1 MQTLTVPC
9 GDKGFDLS
17 FTAQDSTGAIKNLS
31 GYTVTL
37 KVWVLGS
44 PGTLLVSGACTVDSD
59 ALGTL
64 HYTTVA
70 GDFGTVGDYCAEL
83 EYTQTGVI
91 ESSETFTIRVSES
104 G

>member
-17 FTAQDSTGAIKNLS
+17 FIAQDSTGAAKTLT

-37 KVWVLGS
+37 KVWVAGN
-44 PGTLLVSGACTVDSD
+44 PGTLLVSGTLTVDSE
-59 ALGTL
+59 ALGTC
-64 HYTTVA
+64 HYAPTAT
-70 GDFGTVGDYCAEL
+70 DFVTIGEYYAEL
-83 EYTQTGVI
+83 EYTQSGVI
-91 ESSETFTIRVSES
+91 ESSETFKIRVAES